1 MRELKENTQLS
12 PFTHLN
18 IVVNRNESR
27 QTATTRIRVI
37 YPFKFSIDK
46 GANSSEDMLAVAR
59 SHADEIADVIGN
71 VEAKLQMAFIIVNK
85 QTQAVFDVN
94 FSKQYFAQADK
105 AQLLNTTIFAYVSEY
120 ELICEIVDAD
130 VTIQPLPPYPPI
142 PVKPTQHN
150 TLMGLDY
157 AHAGHTGFQPT
168 LTSDNAGE
176 GIDIADGVIS
186 CTVNGAEWGNITGDI
201 DDQTDLTNALNS
213 KQDTLTAGTNINIDS
228 NNVISAVD
236 TKYTQG
242 TGITID
248 HNNVV
253 SNDVSPLVPAQATPT
268 NQLADK
274 DFVNSSIAT
283 STATFR
289 GTYNVVTD
297 LHLSTSATHQQVA
310 TALGNT
316 ISLADNNDYCFV
328 AIPTDDL
335 TPTETLQV
343 DRYKYNGS
351 SWSFEYTLN
360 NSGYTSAQ
368 WKAINSGITS
378 GKVTQYDDYATSKQD
393 TLIAGTNITID
404 VDGKTISSDIP
415 QATQSVAGKVLLG
428 AAGGAATYESVE
440 NRLPI
445 CYPTTAS
452 DINTTSMILKS
463 SVDGNGRMLT
473 ENGFVYN
480 TSGNPTV
487 SDTKV
492 VCDLGVGFFEKKLEN
507 LTVNTEYHI
516 KSYGQNAGGLVY
528 GSELVQRTL
537 GFPMN
542 NIMLWLTAESVG
554 TNKLIDLSENNNDF
568 ELATGTLNIKP
579 NAINGKPSIVF
590 DGNTVYF
597 GGFGLNIYDNNITW
611 FIVAEDKGSTA
622 NNPFFISKQ
631 KVGTPQDAWGLGPK
645 SFLCSPSTNIT
656 YSIRSG
662 FNLYKFERNILYLT
676 KSVTLNNNDILG
688 SNSITNV
695 NKNGNTR
702 VYLSDTANADN
713 STFGGT
719 NRFIGEI
726 AEIIMLNTIDA
737 SIVGVMN
744 DYLNTKYNIQ

>member
-393 TLIAGTNITID
+393 TLIAGTNITIGA
-404 VDGKTISSDIP
+404 DGKTISSDIP

-452 DINTTSMILKS
+452 NVDATSMLIKS
-463 SVDGNGRMLT
+463 SVSDNGRMLT

-487 SDTKV
+487 SDNKV
-492 VCDLGVGFFEKKLEN
+492 ICDLGVGKIEKLLSG
-507 LTVNTEYHI
+507 LTVNTTYYI
-516 KSYGQNAGGLVY
+516 KSYGINQGGTSYGDLLTQATNNSPIPQEYQLVEY
-528 GSELVQRTL
+528 LQGTGVQYFEIL
-537 GFPMN
+537 N
-542 NIMLWLTAESVG
+542 Y
-554 TNKLIDLSENNNDF
+554 IDLSNVQINAKIEITALSNPIPFGSRLGSTVNMFFVNFSNNND
-568 ELATGTLNIKP
+568 GHWQLNYGSARYID
-579 NAINGKPSIVF
+579 NNVT
-590 DGNTVYF
+590 TV
-597 GGFGLNIYDNNITW
+597 LNNIYNIELKKASTTIFRYKISDANSTYVHDFSLDINRINNFHFLLFAFYNI
-611 FIVAEDKGSTA
+611 
-622 NNPFFISKQ
+622 N
-631 KVGTPQDAWGLGPK
+631 TPACAKCKIYNFEIKDLDIDIK
-645 SFLCSPSTNIT
+645 
-656 YSIRSG
+656 
-662 FNLYKFERNILYLT
+662 LYP
-676 KSVTLNNNDILG
+676 
-688 SNSITNV
+688 
-695 NKNGNTR
+695 
-702 VYLSDTANADN
+702 VYRKADN
-713 STFGGT
+713 KPGMYDIVNNVFYTNQGT
-719 NRFIGEI
+719 GEF
-726 AEIIMLNTIDA
+726 T
-737 SIVGVMN
+737 VGP
-744 DYLNTKYNIQ
+744 DKQWE

>member
-46 GANSSEDMLAVAR
+46 GTNSSEDMLAVAR
-59 SHADEIADVIGN
+59 SHADDIADVIGN

-157 AHAGHTGFQPT
+157 EHAGHTGFQRELIPDESIT
-168 LTSDNAGE
+168 IDEEGHIHANGE
-176 GIDIADGVIS
+176 S
-186 CTVNGAEWGNITGDI
+186 Y
-201 DDQTDLTNALNS
+201 
-213 KQDTLTAGTNINIDS
+213 TAGQNISIDE

-253 SNDVSPLVPAQATPT
+253 SNDVSPLVPAQATIN

-310 TALGNT
+310 TALGT
-316 ISLADNNDYCFV
+316 IISVADNNDYCFV
-328 AIPTDDL
+328 EIPTSDL

-378 GKVTQYDDYATSKQD
+378 GKVTQYDGYATSKQD
-393 TLIAGTNITID
+393 TLIAGNNITID
-404 VDGKTISSDIP
+404 VDGKTINSDIP
-415 QATQSVAGKVLLG
+415 QATSSVYGKVLLG
-428 AAGGAATYESVE
+428 AAGGAATYESVGDGK
-440 NRLPI
+440 PI

-452 DINTTSMILKS
+452 EVTASSMLVKS
-463 SVDGNGRMLT
+463 SVSDNGKILT

-480 TSGNPTV
+480 TGGNPTV

-492 VCDLGVGFFEKKLEN
+492 ICDLGVGFFEKKLEN
-507 LTVNTEYHI
+507 LTINTEYHI
-516 KSYGQNAGGLVY
+516 KSYGQNSSGIVY

-537 GFPMN
+537 DFPMA

-568 ELATGTLNIKP
+568 ELATGTLNINP

-656 YSIRSG
+656 YSIQSG
-662 FNLYKFERNILYLT
+662 FNLYKFERNLLYLT
-676 KSVTLNNNDILG
+676 KAVTLNNNDILG

-695 NKNGNTR
+695 NKNGTTR
-702 VYLSDTANADN
+702 VYLSDTADVAN

-726 AEIIMLNTIDA
+726 AEIIMLNTIDE

-744 DYLNTKYNIQ
+744 DYLNVKYNIQ